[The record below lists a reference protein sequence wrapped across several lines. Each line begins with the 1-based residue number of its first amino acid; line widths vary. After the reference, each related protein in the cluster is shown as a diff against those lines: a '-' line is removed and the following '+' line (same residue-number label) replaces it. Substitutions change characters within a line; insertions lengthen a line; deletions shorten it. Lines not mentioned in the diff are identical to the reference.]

1 MSLIERIKQLLNK
14 KKKITPPDHDETSEP
29 VPMDPGPITPINPE
43 PVTPIDPDPPV
54 NPPIVTQKKTK
65 TISKK

>member
-29 VPMDPGPITPINPE
+29 TPMDPGPITPIKPK
-43 PVTPIDPDPPV
+43 PVTPVDPPI
-54 NPPIVTQKKTK
+54 NPPIEVEKKRSIK
-65 TISKK
+65 TSKE